1 MLTSTTDSLETL
13 FDDALLKYAQPLW
26 PVLDNLSPSTPSAKA
41 TPHVWRYSELRPFC
55 ERAAQLVGTDLAERR
70 VFMLVNP
77 ALRAP
82 YTTDTLY
89 AGLQTIL
96 PGEVA
101 RAHRH
106 TPFAL
111 RFIIEGERGFT
122 AVEGEKVMMERGDMV
137 LTPPW
142 EWHDHGN
149 EGAAPMIW
157 LDGLDLPL
165 WQTLPAIFTEQYAHE
180 RYPSVLGPST
190 GSNRK
195 YPWSEMQLQLDAL
208 PGAAVEARYK
218 QRSGGGEVGL
228 TCGAGAYRI
237 DPGASTPMQRETAS
251 AIIHVYDGEGQTVFA
266 DGTAL
271 TWTRGDTFALP
282 AWQTSR
288 MENTGS
294 QRAYLFRFDDRPL
307 LSAIGAYRCDAG
319 ASAVPT

>member
-1 MLTSTTDSLETL
+1 MTIAADTL
-13 FDDALLKYAQPLW
+13 DELFEEAVVKHAQPLW
-26 PVLDNLSPSTPSAKA
+26 PVLGNLSPETPTAKA
-41 TPHVWRYSELRPFC
+41 VPYTWRYEELRPFC
-55 ERAAQLVGTDLAERR
+55 ERAARLVGTDLAERR

-77 ALRAP
+77 ALKAP

-149 EGAAPMIW
+149 EGSVPMIW

-165 WQTLPAIFTEQYAHE
+165 WQTLPAIFTEQYAAE
-180 RYPSVLGPST
+180 RYPSALGVAG

-195 YPWSEMQLQLDAL
+195 YPWSEMQAKLDVL
-208 PGAAVEARYK
+208 PGPSAEARY
-218 QRSGGGEVGL
+218 RLREGGGEVGL

-237 DPGASTPMQRETAS
+237 DAGAATAPLRETAS
-251 AIIHVYDGEGQTVFA
+251 AVIHAFEGRGQTLFD
-266 DGTAL
+266 DGTTL
-271 TWTRGDTFALP
+271 EWSRGDTFVLP
-282 AWQTSR
+282 AWR
-288 MENTGS
+288 LAHMKNTGTE
-294 QRAYLFRFDDRPL
+294 RAYLFRFDDRPL
-307 LSAIGAYRCDAG
+307 ITAIGAYR
-319 ASAVPT
+319 SESS